1 MVTALVS
8 GQSPTLLSV
17 TLVTHYFNQIL
28 CFIFHVGVGV
38 GVGVSHY
45 KNVPL
50 ITRMDISTIDR
61 YDQSLSISQITS
73 QIHDWDRSWYH
84 SMM

>member
-1 MVTALVS
+1 MVLAGFAS
-8 GQSPTLLSV
+8 GQSPTVV
-17 TLVTHYFNQIL
+17 TLVLHYFNQIL
-28 CFIFHVGVGV
+28 YFIFQL

-61 YDQSLSISQITS
+61 YDQSLSISQIIS
-73 QIHDWDRSWYH
+73 QINDWDRS
-84 SMM
+84 

>member
-1 MVTALVS
+1 MALAGLAS
-8 GQSPTLLSV
+8 GQSPTVV
-17 TLVTHYFNQIL
+17 TLVLHYFNQIL
-28 CFIFHVGVGV
+28 YLVFQL

-61 YDQSLSISQITS
+61 YDQSLSISQIIS
-73 QIHDWDRSWYH
+73 QINDWDRS
-84 SMM
+84 

>member
-1 MVTALVS
+1 MALAGLAS
-8 GQSPTLLSV
+8 GQSPTVV
-17 TLVTHYFNQIL
+17 TLVLHYFNQIL
-28 CFIFHVGVGV
+28 YFIFQL

-61 YDQSLSISQITS
+61 
-73 QIHDWDRSWYH
+73 
-84 SMM
+84 